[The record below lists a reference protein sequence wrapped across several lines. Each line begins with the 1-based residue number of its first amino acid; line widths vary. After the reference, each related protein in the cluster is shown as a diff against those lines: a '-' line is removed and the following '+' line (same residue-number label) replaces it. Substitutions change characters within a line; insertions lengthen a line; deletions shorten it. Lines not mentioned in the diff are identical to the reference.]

1 MNKKRESSL
10 ASCWS
15 DRHQTPVFL
24 HHQIK
29 TKPSLVN
36 WINDDSHWPS
46 SQHQQKACFNIQC
59 YHIAINENQIN
70 KKKFIYEYIVQKFQ
84 LFMAWWSKVIPRPS
98 LIPNSVRSPFCRR
111 AETMS
116 CFVLLRP
123 TSAGIK
129 TARMPSA
136 SNFNGALTS
145 GRMTPDRICSDW
157 LRLAFASLQVQLR
170 HFLFHFLFFF
180 LVYFLFLYI
189 FYFHPFS
196 F

>member
-1 MNKKRESSL
+1 
-10 ASCWS
+10 
-15 DRHQTPVFL
+15 
-24 HHQIK
+24 
-29 TKPSLVN
+29 
-36 WINDDSHWPS
+36 
-46 SQHQQKACFNIQC
+46 
-59 YHIAINENQIN
+59 
-70 KKKFIYEYIVQKFQ
+70 
-84 LFMAWWSKVIPRPS
+84 VIPRPS

-116 CFVLLRP
+116 CFVLLRL

-170 HFLFHFLFFF
+170 HFLFFFFFFSLFLVFLHFLFSSIFVLNF
-180 LVYFLFLYI
+180 LWCAPLYFILYLRPSLLFLSCEPT
-189 FYFHPFS
+189 FAWPPVQNS
-196 F
+196 